1 MKYDLI
7 IIGGGVVGLATAYR
21 YLQVNPSHLVVVLEK
36 EAAVAAHQTGRNSGV
51 LHSGIYYRPNS
62 FRAQMCARG
71 KLALETFCEQEN
83 IPFDRCGKVIVAI
96 SDEELPSLQTIY
108 ERGQANGVRCEMIS
122 RERLAEIEPHTA
134 GIAAIHVPDSGIV
147 DYAEVCRH
155 LARLIVNMGGTV
167 CLNSRVTAI
176 KELADEVII
185 ESTQGSFHT
194 KRLVTCGGLHS
205 DRLANMAHSARDD
218 IKIVPFR
225 GEYYELKPE
234 VHHLCNGL
242 IYPVPD
248 SRFPFLGV
256 HFTRLIQGG
265 VECGPNAVLAFAREG
280 YTWTDIN
287 VGDLLE
293 SLGYVGFRRLAA
305 KYWRKG
311 FEEMW
316 RSLNKAAFVKAVQR
330 LVPDIT
336 ADGLDWAPAGVRA
349 QALKDDGS
357 LLDDF
362 AFADTP
368 RTFHVLNAA
377 SPSAT
382 SCLEVGRYV
391 VAQLTKRT

>member
-1 MKYDLI
+1 MKNNLL
-7 IIGGGVVGLATAYR
+7 IIGGGVVGLATGYN
-21 YLQVNPSHLVVVLEK
+21 YLLAHPGHKVAVLEK

-51 LHSGIYYRPNS
+51 LHSGIYYRPGS

-83 IPFDRCGKVIVAI
+83 IPFDRCGKVIVAV
-96 SDEELPSLQTIY
+96 SEDELPGLQTIY

-122 RERLAEIEPHTA
+122 QERLAEIEPHTA

-155 LARLIVNMGGTV
+155 FARLIETMGGSV
-167 CLNSRVTAI
+167 HLNTKATNIQERP
-176 KELADEVII
+176 DEVVV
-185 ESTQGSFHT
+185 ESNQGSFNAE
-194 KRLVTCGGLHS
+194 RLVTCGGLHS
-205 DRLANMAHSARDD
+205 DRLADMAHSARDD

-248 SRFPFLGV
+248 TRFPFLGV
-256 HFTRLIQGG
+256 HFTRMIQGG

-280 YTWTDIN
+280 YTWTDVN
-287 VGDLLE
+287 LGDLLE

-316 RSLNKAAFVKAVQR
+316 RSLNKAAFVKALQR

-336 ADGLDWAPAGVRA
+336 AEGLEWAPAGVRA

-362 AFADTP
+362 AFADTA

-382 SCLEVGRYV
+382 SCLEVGRHV
-391 VAQLTKRT
+391 VAALDQRT